1 MLTFHCVTMGTDVMN
16 FKFLDV
22 IFQVIMSLSSELGR
36 NPAVRKAIATEFK
49 TGGSPEKHE
58 DGPQTRS
65 KTANVR
71 RRVHY
76 SSRST
81 DEENDLIA
89 EPMSDEA
96 DRIDRAAKSV
106 DSIIVNSS
114 TSRLHSAFSTPGPR
128 YIPSYAYRSQL
139 NAAPSPY
146 FTADSE
152 DENFVRDF
160 DNYEVK
166 DITLEFFYKP
176 HTLTLLGKDDILDR
190 CPFTGKLPHPRFSV

>member
-1 MLTFHCVTMGTDVMN
+1 MGTDD

-190 CPFTGKLPHPRFSV
+190 CPFTGKLPHPRFPV